1 MDKKY
6 VLARMLRKNLTSQER
21 VLWKFLRNRQV
32 MGLKFKR
39 QVPIG
44 NYIVDFLCEEKKIII
59 ELDGGQHN
67 FENNIQK
74 DTERTQFLNAEGY
87 KVYRFWNNDVDDN
100 LEGVYQ
106 KILEIL
112 D

>member
-6 VLARMLRKNLTSQER
+6 ILARMLRKNLTPQER
-21 VLWKFLRNRQV
+21 VLWKFLRNRQLK
-32 MGLKFKR
+32 GLKFKR

-44 NYIVDFLCEEKKIII
+44 DYIVDFLCEEKKIII

-67 FENNIQK
+67 FEENILK
-74 DTERTQFLNAEGY
+74 DYERTEYLKAKGY
-87 KVYRFWNNDVDDN
+87 KVYRFWNNELDEN

-106 KILEIL
+106 KISEIL